1 MEETM
6 FSDARGNATRVV
18 LSLMKYREA
27 TTMKM
32 TPPKGMNDILPD
44 EMRLRDRVQGTILET
59 YRRYG
64 FVRIDTP
71 ALEDAEN
78 LTRSDGGDNLA

>member
-1 MEETM
+1 
-6 FSDARGNATRVV
+6 
-18 LSLMKYREA
+18 
-27 TTMKM
+27 MKM

-71 ALEDAEN
+71 AL
-78 LTRSDGGDNLA
+78 